1 MKSHP
6 AKRRLATLALM
17 SMLTAPIIAT
27 AASVDEYL
35 VEAREFVDKGEIK
48 AAVIQLKNALQE
60 DPTSVQARVMLGS
73 LYLRGGDGPA
83 AAKEFGRARDL
94 GAPEKLWL
102 PGYARALMLQGQFD
116 AVLKEVN
123 AEGDLDDKQRA
134 ELIALRGNA
143 NLATGQIEEAQGE
156 YDKALLLDR
165 GNPMARL
172 GKAQILLSQ
181 SQEEQALEQLNKVLL
196 EHPAHVESRLAR
208 GDLMRRLR
216 RLDDALVDYKRA
228 IDESPRNAR
237 AYIGQALVHVAQR
250 DVDNAKKD
258 LEVLQ
263 TIAADLP
270 AVNYLQALV
279 SFQESDFDRASDELQ
294 ALLRVTPSSL
304 QAQLMY
310 GVVSY
315 ARNEFTIADEY
326 LSRVLA
332 SNPKNPQIAK
342 LVGAARIKLRDPQRA
357 VKALAPVVGEATR
370 DAQLLALLGTAY
382 LQTGENSKGAAL
394 IERAVELDP
403 EQAML
408 RTQLAV
414 GKIASGDTAA
424 AIDQLESA
432 VALGQDVVQADVL
445 LVLSYLNKKEFD
457 KAIAASEGLEERM
470 SDSPIPFNLTGL
482 AYLAQSNFTEAKQRF
497 ERALEKDPKFLVAH
511 MNLARLALLSNDPG
525 AAKQAYEDVLAKDAK
540 HIGAMMGLAALAQSA
555 NDAEQA
561 EAWLRRANDANPQ
574 ALQPKV
580 VLAELYLRRNEG
592 LKATNLLSGLPAEQ
606 AELPAVLRLR
616 GMAQLQS
623 GDYSS
628 AIHTLRTLT
637 EQQPKSME
645 AWFQLAR
652 AQAASNDLAAARES
666 FGKATELDPGYKVPV
681 VWVGL
686 GELELRDRRYDAALE
701 LAQTLKEKFPQRVFG
716 YDLEAAA
723 YRGQRNTERAT
734 EALEAAI
741 AIEGDTRRVNLLA
754 SAYVAT
760 GDNDKAVEVL
770 QDWLDKHPTD
780 GATWANLGVFQQQ
793 VGDTT
798 GALLAY
804 ENAIKHGQSNSV
816 ILNNMAWLYLQKRD
830 KRAEEYATRA
840 YQMASDSPEIIDTY
854 GWVLFQT
861 GKRSDGL
868 AALQQALV
876 IAPNN
881 AEIALHVAEAL
892 HALNRDAEARPVL
905 ERILREHAGSAI
917 EKDARALLGKLR
929 S

>member
-6 AKRRLATLALM
+6 AKRCLATLALV
-17 SMLTAPIIAT
+17 SMLTAPVVVT

-35 VEAREFVDKGEIK
+35 AEAKEFVQKGEIK

-60 DPTSVQARVMLGS
+60 DPTNVQARVMLGS

-116 AVLKEVN
+116 AVLKEVT
-123 AEGDLDDKQRA
+123 AEGDLDNKQRA

-156 YDKALLLDR
+156 YDKALALDR

-181 SQEEQALEQLNKVLL
+181 RQEEQALEQLNKVLL

-237 AYIGQALVHVAQR
+237 AYIGQALVHIAQR

-258 LEVLQ
+258 LEVLH

-279 SFQESDFDRASDELQ
+279 SFQEGDYDRASDELQ

-326 LSRVLA
+326 LSRVLS
-332 SNPKNPQIAK
+332 SNPNNPQIAK

-357 VKALAPVVGEATR
+357 VKALAPVVSEATR

-511 MNLARLALLSNDPG
+511 MNLARLGLLTNDPG
-525 AAKQAYEDVLAKDAK
+525 AAKKAYEDVLAKDAK

-666 FGKATELDPGYKVPV
+666 FAKATELDPEYKVPV

-723 YRGQRNTERAT
+723 YRGQGNTERAT

-804 ENAIKHGQSNSV
+804 ENAIKHGQANSV

-861 GKRSDGL
+861 GKRNDGL

-929 S
+929 G

>member
-6 AKRRLATLALM
+6 AKRCLATLALV
-17 SMLTAPIIAT
+17 SMLTAPVVVT

-35 VEAREFVDKGEIK
+35 AEAKEFVQKGEIK

-60 DPTSVQARVMLGS
+60 DPTNVQARVMLGS

-94 GAPEKLWL
+94 GAAEKLWL

-116 AVLKEVN
+116 AVLKEVT
-123 AEGDLDDKQRA
+123 AEGDLDNKQRA

-156 YDKALLLDR
+156 YDKALALDR

-181 SQEEQALEQLNKVLL
+181 RQEEQALEQLNKVLL

-237 AYIGQALVHVAQR
+237 AYIGQALVHIAQR

-258 LEVLQ
+258 LEVLH

-279 SFQESDFDRASDELQ
+279 SFQEGDYDRASDELQ

-326 LSRVLA
+326 LSRVLS
-332 SNPKNPQIAK
+332 SNPNNPQIAK

-357 VKALAPVVGEATR
+357 VKALAPVVSEATR

-511 MNLARLALLSNDPG
+511 MNLARLGLLTNDPG
-525 AAKQAYEDVLAKDAK
+525 AAKKAYEDVLAKDAK

-666 FGKATELDPGYKVPV
+666 FAKATELDPEYKVPV

-723 YRGQRNTERAT
+723 YRGQGNTERAT

-804 ENAIKHGQSNSV
+804 ENAIKHGQANSV

-861 GKRSDGL
+861 GKRNDGL

-929 S
+929 G